1 MKRYILILL
10 SFQFL
15 ISCKDNNKVR
25 RKEDVYEIV
34 CKHPMGHIMRIHLTK
49 PEWDWATGYRNSV
62 WIFTDIN
69 NVEVK
74 THGPCYTDNTMII
87 TGDE

>member
-1 MKRYILILL
+1 MIFL
-10 SFQFL
+10 SFHLL
-15 ISCKDNNKVR
+15 ISCKNSEKLDYNNK

-49 PEWDWATGYRNSV
+49 SEWDWATGYRNSV

-87 TGDE
+87 SGDE